1 MTEAATAEPP
11 ATASGAASP
20 TGTVLLADVT
30 TPADVHGVHGAKGLS
45 HWKCL
50 AGRHDL
56 AGEWEAVEW
65 ASIPP
70 GGVSGE
76 HRHTRTEELYFI
88 LSGEGE
94 MYLDGVPHAVAPG
107 SLILTGLGTV
117 HGLRNTGGVRLDWLV
132 TEVRSPHTS
141 DALRGRATKPPG
153 TARRKTE
160 DDMNAQVH
168 HLLDQQHIDPTE
180 LLTGP
185 LRLIETVSLAP
196 GEHLDLS
203 STGSEHT
210 VFVLSGSGS
219 AATAD
224 SEAALHGG
232 VSVTLPKGT
241 SVRLTA
247 DQDGLRL
254 FHAELALV
262 TSGVRE
268 GR

>member
-1 MTEAATAEPP
+1 MSAAVTAAPAPAVTPRPP
-11 ATASGAASP
+11 APA
-20 TGTVLLADVT
+20 VLLADVT
-30 TPADVHGVHGAKGLS
+30 TPADVYGVHGAKGLS

-76 HRHTRTEELYFI
+76 HRHTRTEELYFL

-94 MYLDGVPHAVAPG
+94 MYLDGVPHPVAAG

-117 HGLRNTGGVRLDWLV
+117 HGLRNTGTTRLDWLV
-132 TEVRSPHTS
+132 SEVRSPHTS
-141 DALRGRATKPPG
+141 RALRGRTTTPPS
-153 TARRKTE
+153 AVRRQPK

-168 HLLDQQHIDPTE
+168 HLIDEQRVDPTE

-185 LRLIETVSLAP
+185 LRLIETTVVAP
-196 GEHLDLS
+196 GERLDLDA
-203 STGSEHT
+203 TGTEHT
-210 VFVLSGSGS
+210 VFVLTGSGT
-219 AATAD
+219 ATAAGG
-224 SEAALHGG
+224 EAPLRAG

-241 SVRLTA
+241 SARLTA
-247 DQDGLRL
+247 GQDGLRL
-254 FHAELALV
+254 FHVELALV
-262 TSGVRE
+262 TPVEDVR
-268 GR
+268 